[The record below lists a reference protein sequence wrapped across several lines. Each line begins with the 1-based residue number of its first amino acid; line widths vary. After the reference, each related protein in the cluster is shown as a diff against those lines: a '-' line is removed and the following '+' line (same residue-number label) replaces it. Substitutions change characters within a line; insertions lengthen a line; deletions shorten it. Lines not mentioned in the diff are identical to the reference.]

1 MRIDAYHANRMRRAA
16 AYRDAVADV
25 ESDPREFFAARIAS
39 LRARAGLSQA
49 DLASLARTTQAVV
62 SRLESAVGDPKLG
75 TIQRVLDALRGH
87 QPRPRH
93 RARRGARASRGLAP
107 QAH

>member
-1 MRIDAYHANRMRRAA
+1 MRIDAYHANRVRRDA
-16 AYRDAVADV
+16 AYRDAVVDV

-62 SRLESAVGDPKLG
+62 SRLESAVGNPKLG
-75 TIQRVLDALRGH
+75 TIRRVLDALRGQ

-93 RARRGARASRGLAP
+93 RVRRGARVSRRPAL
-107 QAH
+107 QAR